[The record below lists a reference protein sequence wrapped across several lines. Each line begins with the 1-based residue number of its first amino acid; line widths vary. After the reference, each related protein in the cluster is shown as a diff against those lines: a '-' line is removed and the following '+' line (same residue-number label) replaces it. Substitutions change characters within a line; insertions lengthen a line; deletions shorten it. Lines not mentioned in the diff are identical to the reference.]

1 MAYYISAL
9 ELDDYRVTYRWRKH
23 EKTWDSVVGP
33 KRFVSQETE
42 RKWVETA
49 ISLHERGEVLRFAV
63 REMNSDKLV
72 GILGVTNIDNH
83 NRSFSTA
90 SMMDPEE
97 RGKGIIGK
105 AREMVFRYMFDEMG
119 MERVW
124 VRVLED
130 NVSSR
135 RSVEKFGYVQEGV
148 MRKAAWKKG
157 RFKDLIVYALL
168 KEEFY
173 NLYGKPDAG
182 DPA

>member
-1 MAYYISAL
+1 
-9 ELDDYRVTYRWRKH
+9 
-23 EKTWDSVVGP
+23 
-33 KRFVSQETE
+33 
-42 RKWVETA
+42 
-49 ISLHERGEVLRFAV
+49 
-63 REMNSDKLV
+63 
-72 GILGVTNIDNH
+72 
-83 NRSFSTA
+83 
-90 SMMDPEE
+90 MMDPEE

-148 MRKAAWKKG
+148 MRKGAWKKG
-157 RFKDLIVYALL
+157 RFKDLIVYSLL

-173 NLYGKPDAG
+173 GLYGKPDAG